1 MIEVKTIGVV
11 GAGQMGRGIAQ
22 VAAMS
27 GYQVKLQDLN
37 RDILAEALE
46 FITEQ
51 LHKGVKKGKWE
62 GPFVVETLSR
72 IQADMLKDPLAE
84 CDLVIE
90 AATENKDL
98 KFLKN

>member
-37 RDILAEALE
+37 REILAEALD
-46 FITEQ
+46 FIKEQ
-51 LHKGVKKGKWE
+51 LHKGEKKGKWE
-62 GPFVVETLSR
+62 EAFVVETLSR
-72 IQADMLKDPLAE
+72 ILSVEYFFA
-84 CDLVIE
+84 
-90 AATENKDL
+90 
-98 KFLKN
+98 